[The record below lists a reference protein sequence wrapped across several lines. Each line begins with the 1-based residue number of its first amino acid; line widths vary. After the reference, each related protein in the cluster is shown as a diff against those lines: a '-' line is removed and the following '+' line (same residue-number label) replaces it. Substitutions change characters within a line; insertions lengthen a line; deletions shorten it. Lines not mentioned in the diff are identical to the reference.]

1 MLLDDFTPSPPRG
14 DGKRILENRMSVFGG
29 GRLNTLWEL
38 FLASL
43 RVGSSFLRLFEMWQ
57 CLERYGGTW
66 GEIQPE

>member
-1 MLLDDFTPSPPRG
+1 MLLDDFTPSHPERRWKKNTG
-14 DGKRILENRMSVFGG
+14 ESHVCFGG
-29 GRLNTLWEL
+29 DRLNTLWEL